1 MIKNKYLFPI
11 QITCTMLYVFAISYG
26 KLENNWYIVFSLII
40 TFFWV
45 MFINILTETH
55 RVRLKNGMP
64 KLKWGFKA
72 TTLEILG
79 EDRYEK
85 NI

>member
-11 QITCTMLYVFAISYG
+11 QIICTMLYVFAISYG
-26 KLENNWYIVFSLII
+26 NIESNWHVAFSIFLA
-40 TFFWV
+40 FFWV
-45 MFINILTETH
+45 MFINILTETY
-55 RVRLKNGMP
+55 RVKLRYGMP

-85 NI
+85 QI